1 MELKYFL
8 FTHFLLIIML
18 IEHLIDLR
26 NVKSESLNFRI
37 DLQDKVTGGWS
48 ELGQYHWMIDL
59 SSRLLKIL
67 E

>member
-1 MELKYFL
+1 
-8 FTHFLLIIML
+8 ML